1 VAETQR
7 IRHTQ
12 LRYIPPVVRSDSRS
26 RASWLGLAG
35 LGLAAAVFAAS
46 SGGRSTTRADASA
59 AEPVAADAPTDIR
72 AVDFGE
78 VAPPGSACA
87 EGLRF
92 TPPAAIP
99 VASGRSS
106 VLDIGRVTRLEV
118 DPDVAYGDLDGD
130 GNDEAVVHVV
140 CTYGANGAEDTVHV
154 WTQRRGR
161 TVHLASVTE
170 PPRSITGPLPP
181 AVAGVA
187 VHASQVEVTW
197 TRYAAG
203 DPNCCPSRLT
213 TVTYR
218 LEGDALDRVGRPV
231 TRAAG

>member
-1 VAETQR
+1 
-7 IRHTQ
+7 
-12 LRYIPPVVRSDSRS
+12 VRNDSRS

-46 SGGRSTTRADASA
+46 SGGTSSPRADAS
-59 AEPVAADAPTDIR
+59 PTAP
-72 AVDFGE
+72 

-99 VASGRSS
+99 VARGRSS

-118 DPDVAYGDLDGD
+118 DPDVVYGDLDGND
-130 GNDEAVVHVV
+130 TDEAVVHVV

-154 WTQRRGR
+154 WTQRGGR
-161 TVHLASVTE
+161 TVHVASLTE
-170 PPRSITGPLPP
+170 PPRSVTGALPP

-187 VHASQVEVTW
+187 VHGAQVEVTW
-197 TRYAAG
+197 TRYAAD
-203 DPNCCPSRLT
+203 DPNCCPSRLA
-213 TVTYR
+213 TVTYE
-218 LEGDALDRVGRPV
+218 LDGDALDRVGRPV

>member
-1 VAETQR
+1 
-7 IRHTQ
+7 
-12 LRYIPPVVRSDSRS
+12 VRNDSRS

-46 SGGRSTTRADASA
+46 GGRGSSPRADASA
-59 AEPVAADAPTDIR
+59 SARAAADAPADIR
-72 AVDFGE
+72 DVDFGE
-78 VAPPGSACA
+78 VAPPGSACS

-99 VASGRSS
+99 VAGGRSS

-118 DPDVAYGDLDGD
+118 DPDVVYGDLDGN

-161 TVHLASVTE
+161 TVHVASLTE
-170 PPRSITGPLPP
+170 PPRSVTGALPP

-187 VHASQVEVTW
+187 VHGSQVEVTW
-197 TRYAAG
+197 TRYAAD

-213 TVTYR
+213 TVTYE
-218 LEGDALDRVGRPV
+218 LDGDELGRVGRPV
-231 TRAAG
+231 SRAAG

>member
-1 VAETQR
+1 
-7 IRHTQ
+7 
-12 LRYIPPVVRSDSRS
+12 VRSDSRS

-46 SGGRSTTRADASA
+46 SGGGSSPRADASPTA
-59 AEPVAADAPTDIR
+59 SAAADAPADIH

-92 TPPAAIP
+92 TPPSAIP
-99 VASGRSS
+99 VARGRSS

-118 DPDVAYGDLDGD
+118 DPDVAYGDLDGN
-130 GNDEAVVHVV
+130 GNDEAVVHVI

-161 TVHLASVTE
+161 TVHVASVTE
-170 PPRSITGPLPP
+170 PPRSVTGALPP

-187 VHASQVEVTW
+187 VHGSQVDVTW
-197 TRYAAG
+197 TRYGAD
-203 DPNCCPSRLT
+203 DPNCCPSQLA
-213 TVTYR
+213 TVTYE
-218 LEGDALDRVGRPV
+218 LDGDALDRVGRPV

>member
-1 VAETQR
+1 
-7 IRHTQ
+7 
-12 LRYIPPVVRSDSRS
+12 VRSDSRS

-46 SGGRSTTRADASA
+46 SGGGSSPRADASPTA
-59 AEPVAADAPTDIR
+59 SAAADTAADIH

-99 VASGRSS
+99 VARGRSS

-118 DPDVAYGDLDGD
+118 DPDVAYGDLDGN
-130 GNDEAVVHVV
+130 GKDEAVVHVV

-161 TVHLASVTE
+161 PVHVASLTE
-170 PPRSITGPLPP
+170 PPQSVTGALPP

-187 VHASQVEVTW
+187 VRGSQVAVTW
-197 TRYAAG
+197 TRYGAD
-203 DPNCCPSRLT
+203 DPNCCPSQLA
-213 TVTYR
+213 TVMYE
-218 LEGDALDRVGRPV
+218 LDGDALDRVGRPV
-231 TRAAG
+231 TRDAG

>member
-1 VAETQR
+1 M
-7 IRHTQ
+7 
-12 LRYIPPVVRSDSRS
+12 RSNSRS

-46 SGGRSTTRADASA
+46 SGGRSSQRADASTTGS
-59 AEPVAADAPTDIR
+59 VAADAPADIR

-99 VASGRSS
+99 VARGRSP
-106 VLDIGRVTRLEV
+106 VLDIGRFTRLEV

-161 TVHLASVTE
+161 TVHVASLTE
-170 PPRSITGPLPP
+170 PPRSVAGPLPP
-181 AVAGVA
+181 AVEAVA
-187 VHASQVEVTW
+187 VDGPQVEVTW

-203 DPNCCPSRLT
+203 DPNCCASRLT
-213 TVTYR
+213 TVSYE
-218 LEGDALDRVGRPV
+218 LDGDALERVGRPV
-231 TRAAG
+231 TRTAT

>member
-1 VAETQR
+1 
-7 IRHTQ
+7 
-12 LRYIPPVVRSDSRS
+12 VRSNSRS
-26 RASWLGLAG
+26 RASWLALAG

-46 SGGRSTTRADASA
+46 SGGRSSQSADASVA
-59 AEPVAADAPTDIR
+59 GSVAAAAPTDIR

-99 VASGRSS
+99 VARGRSP

-118 DPDVAYGDLDGD
+118 DPNVAYGDLDGD
-130 GNDEAVVHVV
+130 GRDEAVVHVV

-154 WTQRRGR
+154 WAQARAGR
-161 TVHLASVTE
+161 TVHVASLTE

-181 AVAGVA
+181 AVEDVA
-187 VHASQVEVTW
+187 VDGRQVEVTW
-197 TRYAAG
+197 TQYVAG
-203 DPNCCPSRLT
+203 DRNCCPSRLT
-213 TVTYR
+213 TVTYE
-218 LEGDALDRVGRPV
+218 LDGAGLDRVGRPV
-231 TRAAG
+231 TRIAI

>member
-1 VAETQR
+1 
-7 IRHTQ
+7 
-12 LRYIPPVVRSDSRS
+12 VRSDSRS

-46 SGGRSTTRADASA
+46 GGGGSSPRADASA
-59 AEPVAADAPTDIR
+59 PARAAADAPADIR
-72 AVDFGE
+72 DVDFGE
-78 VAPPGSACA
+78 VAPPGSACS

-99 VASGRSS
+99 VAGGRSP

-118 DPDVAYGDLDGD
+118 DADVVYGDLDGN

-154 WTQRRGR
+154 WTQRRGS
-161 TVHLASVTE
+161 TVHVASLTE
-170 PPRSITGPLPP
+170 PPRSVTGALPP

-187 VHASQVEVTW
+187 VHGSQVEVTW
-197 TRYAAG
+197 TRYAAD

-213 TVTYR
+213 TVTYE
-218 LEGDALDRVGRPV
+218 LDGDELDRVGRPV
-231 TRAAG
+231 SRAAG

>member
-1 VAETQR
+1 
-7 IRHTQ
+7 
-12 LRYIPPVVRSDSRS
+12 VRSNSRS
-26 RASWLGLAG
+26 RASWLALAG

-46 SGGRSTTRADASA
+46 SGGRSSRPANASSTGR
-59 AEPVAADAPTDIR
+59 VATGAPSDIR

-99 VASGRSS
+99 VARGRSP

-118 DPDVAYGDLDGD
+118 DPNVVYGDLNGD
-130 GNDEAVVHVV
+130 GNDEAVVHVI

-154 WTQRRGR
+154 WTQTRAGR
-161 TVHLASVTE
+161 TVHEASLSE

-181 AVAGVA
+181 AVTDLA
-187 VHASQVEVTW
+187 VDGRQVEVTW
-197 TRYAAG
+197 TGYAAG

-213 TVTYR
+213 TVSYE
-218 LEGDALDRVGRPV
+218 LDGDRLDRVGRAV
-231 TRAAG
+231 TRAAL

>member
-1 VAETQR
+1 
-7 IRHTQ
+7 
-12 LRYIPPVVRSDSRS
+12 VRSDSRS

-35 LGLAAAVFAAS
+35 LGLAVAVFAAS
-46 SGGRSTTRADASA
+46 SGGGSSPRADASPTA
-59 AEPVAADAPTDIR
+59 PAAADAPADIR
-72 AVDFGE
+72 DVDFGE

-99 VASGRSS
+99 VTRGRSS

-118 DPDVAYGDLDGD
+118 DSVVVYGDLDD
-130 GNDEAVVHVV
+130 NGNDEAVVHVV

-161 TVHLASVTE
+161 TVHVASLTE
-170 PPRSITGPLPP
+170 PPRSVTGALPP

-187 VHASQVEVTW
+187 VHGSQVQVTW
-197 TRYAAG
+197 TRYAAE
-203 DPNCCPSRLT
+203 DANCCPSRLT
-213 TVTYR
+213 TVTYE
-218 LEGDALDRVGRPV
+218 LDGDALDRVGRPV

>member
-1 VAETQR
+1 M
-7 IRHTQ
+7 
-12 LRYIPPVVRSDSRS
+12 RSDSRS

-46 SGGRSTTRADASA
+46 SGGGSSPRADASPTGSA
-59 AEPVAADAPTDIR
+59 AADAPADVR
-72 AVDFGE
+72 DVDFGE

-99 VASGRSS
+99 VARGRSS

-118 DPDVAYGDLDGD
+118 DPDVEYGDLDGN
-130 GNDEAVVHVV
+130 GTDEAVVHVV

-161 TVHLASVTE
+161 TVHIASLTE
-170 PPRSITGPLPP
+170 PPRSVTGALPP

-187 VHASQVEVTW
+187 VHGQQVEVTW
-197 TRYAAG
+197 TRYAAD

-213 TVTYR
+213 TVTYE
-218 LEGDALDRVGRPV
+218 LDGDALDRVGRPV
-231 TRAAG
+231 TSAAG

>member
-1 VAETQR
+1 
-7 IRHTQ
+7 
-12 LRYIPPVVRSDSRS
+12 VRSDSRS

-46 SGGRSTTRADASA
+46 SGRGSSPRADASA
-59 AEPVAADAPTDIR
+59 TVTAAADAPADIH
-72 AVDFGE
+72 AVEFGD

-99 VASGRSS
+99 VARGRSS

-118 DPDVAYGDLDGD
+118 DPDVAYGDLDGN

-161 TVHLASVTE
+161 TVHVASVTE
-170 PPRSITGPLPP
+170 PPRSVTGALPP

-187 VHASQVEVTW
+187 VHGSQVEVTW
-197 TRYAAG
+197 TRYGAD
-203 DPNCCPSRLT
+203 DPNCCPSQLA
-213 TVTYR
+213 TVTYE
-218 LEGDALDRVGRPV
+218 LDGDALDRVGRPV

>member
-1 VAETQR
+1 
-7 IRHTQ
+7 
-12 LRYIPPVVRSDSRS
+12 VRSNSRS
-26 RASWLGLAG
+26 RASWLALAG

-46 SGGRSTTRADASA
+46 SGGRSSQSADAS
-59 AEPVAADAPTDIR
+59 VAASVAAAAPTDIR

-99 VASGRSS
+99 VARGRSP

-118 DPDVAYGDLDGD
+118 DPNVAYGDLDGD
-130 GNDEAVVHVV
+130 GRDEAVVHVV

-154 WTQRRGR
+154 WAQARAGR
-161 TVHLASVTE
+161 TVHVASLTE

-181 AVAGVA
+181 AVEDVA
-187 VHASQVEVTW
+187 VDGRQVEVTW
-197 TRYAAG
+197 TQYVAG
-203 DPNCCPSRLT
+203 DRNCCPSRLT
-213 TVTYR
+213 TVTYE
-218 LEGDALDRVGRPV
+218 LDGAGLDRVGRPV
-231 TRAAG
+231 TRIAI

>member
-1 VAETQR
+1 
-7 IRHTQ
+7 
-12 LRYIPPVVRSDSRS
+12 VRSDSRS

-46 SGGRSTTRADASA
+46 SGGGSSPRADASPTRSAA
-59 AEPVAADAPTDIR
+59 AEAPADVRD
-72 AVDFGE
+72 VDFGE

-99 VASGRSS
+99 VARGRSS

-118 DPDVAYGDLDGD
+118 DPDVAYGDLDDNGT
-130 GNDEAVVHVV
+130 DEAVVHVV

-161 TVHLASVTE
+161 TVHVASLTE
-170 PPRSITGPLPP
+170 PPRSVTGALPP

-187 VHASQVEVTW
+187 VHGQQVDVTW
-197 TRYAAG
+197 TRYTAD

-213 TVTYR
+213 TVSYE
-218 LEGDALDRVGRPV
+218 LDGDALDRVGRPV
-231 TRAAG
+231 IRAAG

>member
-1 VAETQR
+1 M
-7 IRHTQ
+7 
-12 LRYIPPVVRSDSRS
+12 RSNSRS

-46 SGGRSTTRADASA
+46 SGGRSSRPADAA
-59 AEPVAADAPTDIR
+59 ATGSVAADAPTDIR

-92 TPPAAIP
+92 APPAAIP
-99 VASGRSS
+99 VDRGRSP
-106 VLDIGRVTRLEV
+106 VLDIGRFTRLEV

-130 GNDEAVVHVV
+130 GGDEAVVHVV

-154 WTQRRGR
+154 WTQTRDR
-161 TVHLASVTE
+161 TVHVASLTE
-170 PPRSITGPLPP
+170 PRRSVTGPLSP
-181 AVAGVA
+181 AVEDVA
-187 VHASQVEVTW
+187 VDGRHVEVTW

-213 TVTYR
+213 TVSYE
-218 LEGDALDRVGRPV
+218 LDADGLDRVGGPA
-231 TRAAG
+231 TRSAT

>member
-1 VAETQR
+1 M
-7 IRHTQ
+7 
-12 LRYIPPVVRSDSRS
+12 RSDSRS

-35 LGLAAAVFAAS
+35 LSLAVAVFAAS
-46 SGGRSTTRADASA
+46 SGGRSSPRADASTTG
-59 AEPVAADAPTDIR
+59 P
-72 AVDFGE
+72 

-99 VASGRSS
+99 VARGRSP
-106 VLDIGRVTRLEV
+106 VLDIGRITRLEV
-118 DPDVAYGDLDGD
+118 DPQVSYGDLDGD

-161 TVHLASVTE
+161 TVHVASVTE
-170 PPRSITGPLPP
+170 PPRSVTGALPP
-181 AVAGVA
+181 AVSGVA
-187 VHASQVEVTW
+187 VDGALVDVTW
-197 TRYAAG
+197 TRYAAD

-213 TVTYR
+213 TVTYE
-218 LEGDALDRVGRPV
+218 LDGDALDRVGRPV
-231 TRAAG
+231 ARAAG

>member
-1 VAETQR
+1 M
-7 IRHTQ
+7 
-12 LRYIPPVVRSDSRS
+12 RSNSRS

-46 SGGRSTTRADASA
+46 SGGRSSPRADASTTGS
-59 AEPVAADAPTDIR
+59 VAANAPADIR

-99 VASGRSS
+99 VAQGRSP

-161 TVHLASVTE
+161 TVHVASLTE
-170 PPRSITGPLPP
+170 PPRSIAGPLPP
-181 AVAGVA
+181 AVEDVA
-187 VHASQVEVTW
+187 VHGQRVEVTW

-213 TVTYR
+213 SVTYE
-218 LEGDALDRVGRPV
+218 LDGDALDRIGRPV
-231 TRAAG
+231 TRAAT

>member
-1 VAETQR
+1 M
-7 IRHTQ
+7 
-12 LRYIPPVVRSDSRS
+12 RSDSRS

-46 SGGRSTTRADASA
+46 SGGGSSPRADASA
-59 AEPVAADAPTDIR
+59 TASAAADAPADIH

-92 TPPAAIP
+92 TPPVAIP
-99 VASGRSS
+99 VARGRSS

-118 DPDVAYGDLDGD
+118 DPDVAYGDLDGN

-161 TVHLASVTE
+161 TVHVASLTE
-170 PPRSITGPLPP
+170 PPRSVTGALPP

-187 VHASQVEVTW
+187 VHGSQVAVTW
-197 TRYAAG
+197 TRYGAD
-203 DPNCCPSRLT
+203 DPNCCPGQLA
-213 TVTYR
+213 TVRYE
-218 LEGDALDRVGRPV
+218 LDGDALDRVGRPV

>member
-1 VAETQR
+1 
-7 IRHTQ
+7 
-12 LRYIPPVVRSDSRS
+12 VRSDSRS

-46 SGGRSTTRADASA
+46 SGGGSSPRADASPTAPA
-59 AEPVAADAPTDIR
+59 AVDAPADIR
-72 AVDFGE
+72 DVDFGE
-78 VAPPGSACA
+78 VAPPGSACT

-99 VASGRSS
+99 VTRGRSS

-118 DPDVAYGDLDGD
+118 DSDVVYGDLDGN

-154 WTQRRGR
+154 WTQRRGH
-161 TVHLASVTE
+161 TVHVASLTE
-170 PPRSITGPLPP
+170 PPRSVTGALPP

-187 VHASQVEVTW
+187 VHGSQVQVTW
-197 TRYAAG
+197 TRYSADDA
-203 DPNCCPSRLT
+203 NCCPSRLT
-213 TVTYR
+213 TVTYE
-218 LEGDALDRVGRPV
+218 LDGDALERVGRPV

>member
-1 VAETQR
+1 
-7 IRHTQ
+7 
-12 LRYIPPVVRSDSRS
+12 VRSDSRS

-46 SGGRSTTRADASA
+46 SGGGSSPRANASA
-59 AEPVAADAPTDIR
+59 TAPAAADAPTDIR
-72 AVDFGE
+72 DVDFGE

-99 VASGRSS
+99 VARGRSS

-118 DPDVAYGDLDGD
+118 DPDVAYGDLDGN

-154 WTQRRGR
+154 WTQRQGR
-161 TVHLASVTE
+161 TVHVASLTE
-170 PPRSITGPLPP
+170 PPRSVTGALPP
-181 AVAGVA
+181 AVAGMA
-187 VHASQVEVTW
+187 VHGSQVEVTW
-197 TRYAAG
+197 TSYAAD
-203 DPNCCPSRLT
+203 DPNCCPSRLAT
-213 TVTYR
+213 ITYE
-218 LEGDALDRVGRPV
+218 LDGDALDRVGRPV
-231 TRAAG
+231 TRPAR